1 MNGDQLVDDADF
13 TLFVPQYNALDCSD
27 PTMPSNCS
35 ADLNFD
41 GFADDLDFQIFVVA
55 YDALLC
61 EP

>member
-1 MNGDQLVDDADF
+1 
-13 TLFVPQYNALDCSD
+13 VPQYNALDCSD
-27 PTMPSNCS
+27 PAMPSNCS

-41 GFADDLDFQIFVVA
+41 GFVDDLDFQIFVVA